1 MRCCIIKPPV
11 PYQPT
16 SKCSRVTSF
25 LPRVAQASATPS
37 FSTVK
42 QHTQT
47 FVKHV
52 IPRHNSSPVPT
63 RFFLPFSALLT
74 FSIPYFLSMP
84 CQALFLIP
92 FLFTLLSKEMQ
103 QVAMVNIL
111 GEIGCLDI
119 NSDRIKPVYFLLTCF
134 SGAEVPQC
142 LKNRN
147 RDLPSRWHQAPASCQ
162 ETPCSPSLPP
172 SLLATL
178 FQASPLI
185 WKGGEMPSSLL
196 KMILRE
202 KKTFVPIFLCCMDNM
217 FQKHLAHSDAAQG
230 RRTH

>member
-142 LKNRN
+142 LKTGIEIFHQGGIRP
-147 RDLPSRWHQAPASCQ
+147 LPLARKHLA
-162 ETPCSPSLPP
+162 LPP
-172 SLLATL
+172 SLPAGH
-178 FQASPLI
+178 SI
-185 WKGGEMPSSLL
+185 PSKPPHMERRGNAIQSA
-196 KMILRE
+196 E
-202 KKTFVPIFLCCMDNM
+202 NDSQGKKNFCTYIPMLY
-217 FQKHLAHSDAAQG
+217 G
-230 RRTH
+230 